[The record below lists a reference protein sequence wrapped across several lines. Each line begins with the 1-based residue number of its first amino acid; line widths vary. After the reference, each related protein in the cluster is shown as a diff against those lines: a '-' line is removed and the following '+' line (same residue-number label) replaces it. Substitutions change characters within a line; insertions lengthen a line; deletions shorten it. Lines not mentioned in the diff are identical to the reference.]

1 MKKELNYSEAF
12 SKLEELVEQLE
23 DGNIQLD
30 KLTEKVEQAN
40 ELIAICESKLRD
52 IDNDVK
58 EAAKSASTK
67 IKKAKAKF

>member
-30 KLTEKVEQAN
+30 KLTEKVKQAN

-52 IDNDVK
+52 IDNDLK
-58 EAAKSASTK
+58 EAAKSANTK
-67 IKKAKAKF
+67 IKKGKAK